1 MWILKCYR
9 TRQPR
14 LSKIENF
21 FASRE
26 IDETFETSYVCMP
39 FLIFGMHLGHL
50 RDKLYVPSP
59 DTIDVRLGVRVW

>member
-1 MWILKCYR
+1 MWILKCYG
-9 TRQPR
+9 TRQPG

-26 IDETFETSYVCMP
+26 IDETFQTSYVCMP

-50 RDKLYVPSP
+50 RDKLYVPLP
-59 DTIDVRLGVRVW
+59 

>member
-1 MWILKCYR
+1 M
-9 TRQPR
+9 
-14 LSKIENF
+14 SKIENF

-26 IDETFETSYVCMP
+26 IDEAFETSYVCMP